1 MPQILFEGILKM
13 KQKKE
18 KSNANVFRIHKDKN
32 FVVMS
37 NRHLFDKPPLSL
49 KAKGLLSVLLALPD
63 DWNYSINGLTAISK
77 ESRDCICATLKEL
90 QNFGYVE
97 IEQTRTKGM
106 FGAIYHIY
114 EIPQKKNTESENPNR
129 LNRIGKTE
137 SENPIQINNNNQDIK
152 NENNNIIVFDE
163 NASVFGVQEIFN
175 LYKKICSIYPQP
187 RFLTVERIANAE
199 KRLLK
204 FPDESFWT
212 TAFQNVV
219 KSEFCKKSNFVS
231 FDWFIKNNT
240 NALKAFEGNYNK
252 NNDSNAAIDLNKYAN
267 YCSNQKAAQNA

>member
-1 MPQILFEGILKM
+1 M

-49 KAKGLLSVLLALPD
+49 KAKGLLCLLLALPD
-63 DWNYSINGLTAISK
+63 DWNYSINGLTAISR
-77 ESRDCICATLKEL
+77 ESRDCICSTLKEL

-106 FGAIYHIY
+106 FGAVYHIY
-114 EIPQKKNTESENPNR
+114 ETPQKKTTESENPNR

-137 SENPIQINNNNQDIK
+137 SENPTQININNQDIN
-152 NENNNIIVFDE
+152 NEKINNILDE
-163 NASVFGVQEIFN
+163 NASVFGVHEIFN

-187 RFLTVERIANAE
+187 RFLTAERIAAVE

-204 FPDESFWT
+204 YPDESFWVKV
-212 TAFQNVV
+212 FENVV
-219 KSEFCKKSNFVS
+219 KSEFCKKSNFIS
-231 FDWFIKNNT
+231 FDWFFKNNT
-240 NALKAFEGNYNK
+240 NALKAFEGNYNS
-252 NNDSNAAIDLNKYAN
+252 NNDSSNAAIDLNKYAN
-267 YCSNQKAAQNA
+267 YCEKQKAVQNA